1 MYVTY
6 TPWNNN
12 KKQFNTQQ
20 IHIKLLFIITY
31 HYFMKFYKN
40 NNIEYDN
47 YVVYLEEK
55 QFEWKGF
62 LSV

>member
-1 MYVTY
+1 
-6 TPWNNN
+6 
-12 KKQFNTQQ
+12 
-20 IHIKLLFIITY
+20 
-31 HYFMKFYKN
+31 MKFYKN

-55 QFEWKGF
+55 QFEWKDF